1 MVTIEPVWCFL
12 MSIVLIFFED
22 AKLTRI
28 QRSIARPYVVSM
40 TPGDTLAVTA
50 EVTSMSRGAG
60 I

>member
-50 EVTSMSRGAG
+50 EVCVN
-60 I
+60 